1 LNIEKHLNPRSVR
14 RYHNIPSP
22 QGDFLVVMSRTLVG
36 ILTGPLTLNRL
47 SLAPRTKSVQTV
59 NHKRNQKLESH
70 RCQVFQKIKNAK
82 KKKKNLTTIK
92 LEKTRKETH
101 NKIPHR

>member
-70 RCQVFQKIKNAK
+70 ICNVFQTFKNAK
-82 KKKKNLTTIK
+82 KKKKKPNDNQI
-92 LEKTRKETH
+92 RK
-101 NKIPHR
+101 N